1 MLNRYC
7 YLTYITIIY
16 YGQHNIEQIT
26 KTWKEVFNMTGFN
39 VNMSKKDIF
48 NAKSGSISIKTAEAS
63 DWHTVSGCA
72 VVENGGLDRDKKP
85 CDIGYIATDIGVFG
99 FSSKVCLDHME
110 ELADILSDC
119 LSDGEEVKV
128 RFVKGKS
135 TNGEFYSIQIQ

>member
-7 YLTYITIIY
+7 YLAYIAIIY

-26 KTWKEVFNMTGFN
+26 KTWKEVLHMNGFN

-63 DWHTVSGCA
+63 EWHTVSGCA

-110 ELADILSDC
+110 ELADILTDC
-119 LSDGEEVKV
+119 LNDGEEVKV

>member
-1 MLNRYC
+1 MNS
-7 YLTYITIIY
+7 
-16 YGQHNIEQIT
+16 
-26 KTWKEVFNMTGFN
+26 FN

-63 DWHTVSGCA
+63 EWHTVSGCA

-110 ELADILSDC
+110 ELADILSEC
-119 LSDGEEVKV
+119 LNDGEEVKV

>member
-1 MLNRYC
+1 
-7 YLTYITIIY
+7 
-16 YGQHNIEQIT
+16 
-26 KTWKEVFNMTGFN
+26 MTGFN

-63 DWHTVSGCA
+63 EWHTVSGCA

-110 ELADILSDC
+110 ELADILTDC

-135 TNGEFYSIQIQ
+135 TNGEFYTIQIQ

>member
-26 KTWKEVFNMTGFN
+26 KTWKEVLHMDGFN

-63 DWHTVSGCA
+63 EWHTVSGCA

-119 LSDGEEVKV
+119 LNDGEEVKV

>member
-1 MLNRYC
+1 MA
-7 YLTYITIIY
+7 
-16 YGQHNIEQIT
+16 
-26 KTWKEVFNMTGFN
+26 GFN

-48 NAKSGSISIKTAEAS
+48 NAKSGSISIKTTEAGE
-63 DWHTVSGCA
+63 WHTVSGCA

>member
-26 KTWKEVFNMTGFN
+26 KTWKEVLHMNGFN

-63 DWHTVSGCA
+63 EWHTVSGCA

-99 FSSKVCLDHME
+99 FSSKVCLDHMD

-119 LSDGEEVKV
+119 LNDGEEVKV

>member
-1 MLNRYC
+1 MN
-7 YLTYITIIY
+7 
-16 YGQHNIEQIT
+16 
-26 KTWKEVFNMTGFN
+26 GFN
-39 VNMSKKDIF
+39 VNMTKKDIF

-63 DWHTVSGCA
+63 EWHTVSGCA

-110 ELADILSDC
+110 ELVDILSEC
-119 LSDGEEVKV
+119 LNAGEEVKV